1 MRREVDMLNEDEL
14 RVTRGLAAMLLL
26 LLLLQR
32 ALFKEKAPCL

>member
-26 LLLLQR
+26 LQR